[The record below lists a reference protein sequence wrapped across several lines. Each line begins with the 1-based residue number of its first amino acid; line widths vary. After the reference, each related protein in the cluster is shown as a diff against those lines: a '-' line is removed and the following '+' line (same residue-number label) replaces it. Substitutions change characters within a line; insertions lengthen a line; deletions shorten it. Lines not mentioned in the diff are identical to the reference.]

1 MRLTRVQ
8 NALKEKNIT
17 FQYTEEDGCGS
28 LDFEFRGLRY
38 HVWEYAEDCT
48 WGVETNVF
56 EAGRSRDIEGNYE
69 EILEAEILS
78 WPDMAF

>member
-28 LDFEFRGLRY
+28 LDLNFGDCVTTCGNMRKMAHGERRQMYLRQ
-38 HVWEYAEDCT
+38 A
-48 WGVETNVF
+48 
-56 EAGRSRDIEGNYE
+56 
-69 EILEAEILS
+69 EAEI
-78 WPDMAF
+78 